1 MASIIQ
7 FDRLTY
13 CQRQASHVLIFML
26 PMRIP
31 PAPCAQDQKSNTSRT
46 LCVCEANIMVQ
57 YCCDFRSCCMV
68 VDAGR
73 QFGLFASRASRDTR
87 SEDVFHNH
95 LNNDNVCTCNT
106 TR

>member
-1 MASIIQ
+1 
-7 FDRLTY
+7 
-13 CQRQASHVLIFML
+13 
-26 PMRIP
+26 
-31 PAPCAQDQKSNTSRT
+31 
-46 LCVCEANIMVQ
+46 MVQ